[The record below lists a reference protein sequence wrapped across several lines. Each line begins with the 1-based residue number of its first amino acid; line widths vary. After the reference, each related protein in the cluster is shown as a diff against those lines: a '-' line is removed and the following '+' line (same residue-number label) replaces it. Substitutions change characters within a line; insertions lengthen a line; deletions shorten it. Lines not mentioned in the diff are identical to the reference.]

1 MFAKLILKS
10 LSVLSKTENTLYE
23 HRSEKDLTKL
33 VALVKATIKSCADTA
48 VFLVK
53 ATMDIL
59 TYRREKIKPELN
71 QNYRH
76 ISVEKSEHPKHL
88 FGDDLPKILK
98 DMAETNKVGTPPIK
112 QHHQISKLFFIKKPG
127 VPSKR
132 SSPPAT
138 SLPVAKKSKIWQ
150 PSTQKEHDY
159 AAKTISLKEFDKEA
173 SSIISKCTSLNESNK
188 AGAISECLEEWKK
201 ITSDKWVLETVKGIK
216 IDVHNVK
223 NVH

>member
-1 MFAKLILKS
+1 
-10 LSVLSKTENTLYE
+10 
-23 HRSEKDLTKL
+23 
-33 VALVKATIKSCADTA
+33 
-48 VFLVK
+48 
-53 ATMDIL
+53 MDIL

-76 ISVEKSEHPKHL
+76 ISVEKGEHPKHL

-150 PSTQKEHDY
+150 PSIQKEHDY